1 MTQPASAGILV
12 EQKVTGL
19 DVAALIC
26 AVLVA
31 PVGLILGLV
40 SRASAKGRGLRPN
53 LVATASIVVG
63 AVVSGLGLLLVAAPL
78 LMSLAF
84 IASPR

>member
-1 MTQPASAGILV
+1 MTQPAPAGILV

-19 DVAALIC
+19 DIAALIC

-31 PVGLILGLV
+31 PVGLILGLI
-40 SRASAKGRGLRPN
+40 SRASAKERGLRPN
-53 LVATASIVVG
+53 VVATASVVVG
-63 AVVSGLGLLLVAAPL
+63 AVISGLGLLLVAAPL